1 MVGLWHHVDCWE
13 NGGEAA
19 GVWGLHHHHG
29 DILSGKVRSQ
39 LAGSCGSRQQG
50 QGSHG
55 HSYTGNLSISGGL
68 HNSILLIPA
77 YKQKLKQ
84 QGTVTRL
91 IQKWSDN
98 ADAKQM
104 LSWTVLLAE
113 TGICFGTHPMAFRSM
128 PHQLL
133 ASSISASMT
142 LSPQ

>member
-1 MVGLWHHVDCWE
+1 VGLWHHVDCWE
-13 NGGEAA
+13 NGEEAA

-29 DILSGKVRSQ
+29 DMLSGKVRSQ
-39 LAGSCGSRQQG
+39 LAGNCGSRQQG

-55 HSYTGNLSISGGL
+55 HSYTGNLSTSGG
-68 HNSILLIPA
+68 
-77 YKQKLKQ
+77 
-84 QGTVTRL
+84 TRL
-91 IQKWSDN
+91 IRKWSNN
-98 ADAKQM
+98 AIDKQM

-113 TGICFGTHPMAFRSM
+113 TGICSGTHPMAFRSM